1 MPGLALA
8 IPAPMEAVRISVY
21 ELQLLAPELRRSKHE
36 VNYTL
41 SSNDVKS
48 A

>member
-1 MPGLALA
+1 MPGLTLA

-21 ELQLLAPELRRSKHE
+21 ELQVLALELRRLKRE
-36 VNYTL
+36 ANYAL
-41 SSNDVKS
+41 SSNGIKG